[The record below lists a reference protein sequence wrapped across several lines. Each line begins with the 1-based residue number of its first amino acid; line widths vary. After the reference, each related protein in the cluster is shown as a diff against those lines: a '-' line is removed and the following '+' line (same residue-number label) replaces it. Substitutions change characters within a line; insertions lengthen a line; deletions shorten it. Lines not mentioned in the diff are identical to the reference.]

1 MWTLYKIYHLS
12 WTLVITCDESS
23 GFELGTLDWQ
33 TSVLSSTI
41 WIEEGELLN
50 SECIQ
55 SEL

>member
-1 MWTLYKIYHLS
+1 MLWKIYRLS
-12 WTLVITCDESS
+12 WTLVITCDELS